1 MDVKFFSTHTKEF
14 LDSFKFMCERWK
26 VVMKKFHYSMFVWS
40 KFGCLNIE
48 NNNQYQPKRRKQNPW
63 HEFTI
68 FLKLSLSTIIFD
80 RSKEIM
86 EFQSADKR
94 ITTILI
100 HCAIDISSRFI
111 KICHHHQTWNITNSQ
126 CVVCCVFLWFS
137 SIFIFI
143 VVSVDDIAIAIVY

>member
-1 MDVKFFSTHTKEF
+1 MSSFSLHTKEF
-14 LDSFKFMCERWK
+14 LDSFKFVCERWK

-94 ITTILI
+94 IITILI
-100 HCAIDISSRFI
+100 HCAIDISSRSVI
-111 KICHHHQTWNITNSQ
+111 IIRHGILQTPNVL
-126 CVVCCVFLWFS
+126 CVVCFSGFRRFLFWLSFQLM
-137 SIFIFI
+137 I
-143 VVSVDDIAIAIVY
+143 